1 VTANLPGAKSGKRI
15 GKPSSTAVRNAVQ
28 INKPN
33 SFGAIK
39 KNALRRQNK
48 FKEAEFILPSAAKN
62 AVQIN
67 DLTMW

>member
-1 VTANLPGAKSGKRI
+1 VNANSPGAKSGKRI
-15 GKPSSTAVRNAVQ
+15 GKPSSIAVRNAVQ

-48 FKEAEFILPSAAKN
+48 FIEAE
-62 AVQIN
+62 
-67 DLTMW
+67 